1 MFALA
6 MDILSYCSLRIK
18 MSSINLYEIYN
29 LEATEAK
36 IANLEQSLRKIYDK
50 GNERDLQK
58 CREDYEGGYKKVS
71 KMSMT
76 LMLFKELQYYNK
88 NNYIKS
94 YVNRKLYANKSERK
108 LNFDREYDE
117 EEQQEINAANKK
129 IMEMMFPK
137 LGMKEE

>member
-1 MFALA
+1 MLIYYHKQENLVAQLPIFGEEKLMFALA

-36 IANLEQSLRKIYDK
+36 IANLEQSLRKVYDK

-58 CREDYEGGYKKVS
+58 CREDYEAGYKKVS

-94 YVNRKLYANKSERK
+94 YVNRKLYANKS
-108 LNFDREYDE
+108 
-117 EEQQEINAANKK
+117 
-129 IMEMMFPK
+129 
-137 LGMKEE
+137 